1 MRTLMVT
8 FELSTGSVKRI
19 VSDYES
25 QRQLLEL
32 LHNEDNWF
40 GTGNEK
46 VNLDYVT
53 SYEIQDV
60 TTSPRE
66 TMTDE
71 EFKKWL

>member
-25 QRQLLEL
+25 QRELLEL

-46 VNLDYVT
+46 VNLNYVT
-53 SYEIQDV
+53 AYEIQDV

-66 TMTDE
+66 TMTDG
-71 EFKKWL
+71 EFKKWV